1 MNDFKEIKK
10 FTEYY
15 LKSNN
20 EKLKILDKKNPL
32 YFKKFLND
40 FIEKLQ

>member
-20 EKLKILDKKNPL
+20 EKLKILDKKTHCILKN
-32 YFKKFLND
+32 F
-40 FIEKLQ
+40 